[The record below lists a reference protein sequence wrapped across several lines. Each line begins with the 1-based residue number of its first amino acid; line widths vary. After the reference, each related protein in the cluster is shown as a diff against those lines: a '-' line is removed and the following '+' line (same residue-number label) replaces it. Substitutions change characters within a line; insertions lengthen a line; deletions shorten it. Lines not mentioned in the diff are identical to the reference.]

1 MISEKLGRR
10 YATAVFSAAGDH
22 GAVDRVGAD
31 LEAISNALNGDTQM
45 RDFFLSPV
53 IARSSKERVLL
64 EALQGNVHEVALHS
78 LLLLVRKRR
87 EAVLSVLVPEYRKLQ
102 MAGRGTDPLTI
113 TAARPLDD
121 SELRTLVAR
130 LQSLYGKKFEV
141 SQVIDPHL
149 IGGVRI
155 TMGDRRIDGTV
166 SGQLEALARTL
177 FSPN

>member
-10 YATAVFSAAGDH
+10 YASAVFSAAADRQ
-22 GAVDRVGAD
+22 AVDRVGSDLSAIAAAMDAD
-31 LEAISNALNGDTQM
+31 PLM

-53 IARSSKERVLL
+53 IARGAKER
-64 EALQGNVHEVALHS
+64 ALMSAFQDKIDEVALHS
-78 LLLLVRKRR
+78 LILLVRKRR
-87 EAVLSVLVPEYRKLQ
+87 EAVLSVLVTEYRKLQ
-102 MAGRGTDPLTI
+102 MASRGTDPLTV
-113 TAARPLDD
+113 TSA
-121 SELRTLVAR
+121 RTLDATELNALVDR
-130 LQSLYGKKFEV
+130 LQTLYGKKFEV
-141 SQVIDPHL
+141 KQVVDPSL

>member
-1 MISEKLGRR
+1 MVGEKLGRR
-10 YATAVFSAAGDH
+10 YASAVFSAAGDFD
-22 GAVDRVGAD
+22 AVERVGSD
-31 LEAISNALNGDTQM
+31 LAAVAGAIDGDPLM

-53 IARSSKERVLL
+53 ISRSAKERALL
-64 EALQGNVHEVALHS
+64 EAFQGKVHDVALHA
-78 LLLLVRKRR
+78 LLLLVCKRR

-102 MAGRGTDPLTI
+102 MASRGTDPLTV
-113 TAARPLDD
+113 TAARKLTE
-121 SELRTLVAR
+121 SELDALVSR

-141 SQVIDPHL
+141 NEVVDPKL

>member
-22 GAVDRVGAD
+22 DAVDRVGAE
-31 LEAISNALNGDTQM
+31 LASIAAALDTDPQM

-53 IARSSKERVLL
+53 IDRPAKERALL
-64 EALQGNVHEVALHS
+64 AALQGKVHDVALHS

-87 EAVLSVLVPEYRKLQ
+87 EAVLSVLVTEYRKLQ
-102 MAGRGTDPLTI
+102 MASRGTDPLTV
-113 TAARPLDD
+113 TTSRKLADG
-121 SELRTLVAR
+121 ELHALVER
-130 LQSLYGKKFEV
+130 LQGLYGKKFEV
-141 SQVIDPHL
+141 AQVIDPQL

>member
-1 MISEKLGRR
+1 MVSEKLGRR
-10 YATAVFSAAGDH
+10 YASAVFSAAGDRQ
-22 GAVDRVGAD
+22 AVDRVGSDLSAIAAAIDAD
-31 LEAISNALNGDTQM
+31 PLM

-53 IARSSKERVLL
+53 IARSEKER
-64 EALQGNVHEVALHS
+64 ALMAAFQGKIDDVALHS
-78 LLLLVRKRR
+78 LILLVRKRR
-87 EAVLSVLVPEYRKLQ
+87 EAVLSVLVTEYRKLQ
-102 MAGRGTDPLTI
+102 MASRGTDPLTI
-113 TAARPLDD
+113 TTARKLDD
-121 SELRTLVAR
+121 AELSALVNR

-141 SQVIDPHL
+141 KQIVDPNL

>member
-1 MISEKLGRR
+1 MVGEKLARR

-22 GAVDRVGAD
+22 NAVDRVGAD
-31 LEAISNALNGDTQM
+31 LAAIAAALDADPLM

-53 IARSSKERVLL
+53 IARSAKERALL
-64 EALQGNVHEVALHS
+64 AALQGKVHDVALHS

-87 EAVLSVLVPEYRKLQ
+87 EAVLEVLVPEYRKLQ
-102 MAGRGTDPLTI
+102 MAARGTDPLTI
-113 TAARPLDD
+113 TAARRLSDD
-121 SELRTLVAR
+121 ELRELVGR
-130 LQSLYGKKFEV
+130 LERIYGKKFEV
-141 SQVIDPHL
+141 AQVVDPHL

>member
-1 MISEKLGRR
+1 MVSEKLARR

-22 GAVDRVGAD
+22 DAVDKVGAD
-31 LEAISNALNGDTQM
+31 LNAIADALDSNVQM

-53 IARSSKERVLL
+53 IPRIEKERALL
-64 EALQGNVHEVALHS
+64 AVLQGKVHDVALHA

-87 EAVLSVLVPEYRKLQ
+87 EAVLKVLVPEYRKLQ
-102 MAGRGTDPLTI
+102 MMARGTDPLTI
-113 TAARPLDD
+113 TTARALSDA
-121 SELRTLVAR
+121 ELRALVDR
-130 LQSLYGKKFEV
+130 LQAIYGKKFEV
-141 SQVIDPHL
+141 AQVIDPNL

-177 FSPN
+177 FSTN